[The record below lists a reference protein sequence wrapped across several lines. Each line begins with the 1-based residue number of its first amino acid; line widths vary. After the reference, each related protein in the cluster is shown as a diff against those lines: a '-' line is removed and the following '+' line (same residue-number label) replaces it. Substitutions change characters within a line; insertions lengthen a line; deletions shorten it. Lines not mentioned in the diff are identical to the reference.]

1 MSANEEY
8 NDIRLVGHENAKI
21 LVVDDNADL
30 LKLITIRLRPYM
42 FDLRTATSAE
52 EALSIL
58 AIWPADLVI
67 TDLQM
72 PGMSGIELF
81 ENLQEKSPLL
91 PVIILTAHGTIPEA
105 VEATQSGVATYL
117 TKPFESEVLV
127 KEIQVALFSSGFV
140 EPQTISSHAIVHD
153 ESWRKDIISNSPS
166 MRSVLAHVDNL
177 AETDA
182 LVIVEGE
189 PGVGKEDVARA
200 LHLRSKRSNMP
211 FVNVNCSAIS
221 DESIATE
228 LFGVKADP
236 ESGVIGKSGKI
247 QAAFGGTILLT
258 DYNEAPAL
266 FLRQA
271 LHAIIEG
278 KATPVNSN
286 ESYPVSVRA
295 VATTST
301 TGGYGQ
307 GDAELWDLAAKIDV
321 TSISVPPLR
330 DRREDI
336 PLIINHWLREN
347 GAAIDTQFAPAAIK
361 LMLAAEWPG
370 NVRQLINVVKMCTR
384 LSNTKIVPEALVA
397 SRIDSPAF
405 KIKPLT
411 NAHREFERNYLTE
424 LLKVTNGNVTRAASI
439 AKRNRTEFHRLIK
452 KHQIDAKTYRQNNA
466 PATAEKS

>member
-1 MSANEEY
+1 VSENEQY
-8 NDIRLVGHENAKI
+8 NDIRLVGHEHAKI

-30 LKLITIRLRPYM
+30 LKLITIRLRPFM
-42 FDLRTATSAE
+42 FDLRTASSAE

-58 AIWPADLVI
+58 AVWPADLVI

-81 ENLQEKSPLL
+81 EHLQEKSPLL

-153 ESWRKDIISNSPS
+153 ESWRKDIISNSSS
-166 MRSVLAHVDNL
+166 MRSVLAHVDKL
-177 AETDA
+177 AESDA
-182 LVIVEGE
+182 IVVLEGE

-200 LHLRSKRSNMP
+200 LHLRSQRSHMP
-211 FVNVNCSAIS
+211 FVKINCAAIS
-221 DESIATE
+221 DESIVSE
-228 LFGVKADP
+228 FFGIEADH
-236 ESGVIGKSGKI
+236 ENGVIGKSGKL
-247 QAAFGGTILLT
+247 QAAFGGTILLS
-258 DYNEAPAL
+258 DYSEAPPF
-266 FLRQA
+266 FLRKV
-271 LHAIIEG
+271 LHALNEG
-278 KATPVNSN
+278 QASPVNSSKTYQVN
-286 ESYPVSVRA
+286 VRV
-295 VATTST
+295 VATTAT
-301 TGGYGQ
+301 LGGYDQ
-307 GDAELWDLAAKIDV
+307 ADAEFLDLATKAGVAD
-321 TSISVPPLR
+321 ISVPPLR

-347 GAAIDTQFAPAAIK
+347 GAALDTQFAPAAIQ

-370 NVRQLINVVKMCTR
+370 NVRQLVNVVKMCTR

-424 LLKVTNGNVTRAASI
+424 LLKVSNGNVTRAASI

-452 KHQIDAKTYRQNNA
+452 KHQIDAKTFRQNSN
-466 PATAEKS
+466 T